1 MEDKELEKLYVEGYN
16 NGYLLSRY
24 EPQLF
29 KKVVTNVQSKNVYH
43 SGLEAGGLAHAREVY
58 MENVQKSRS
67 ITEQNKP
74 KMR

>member
-29 KKVVTNVQSKNVYH
+29 KQVVTNIQSKNVYY
-43 SGLEAGGLAHAREVY
+43 SGLEAGGQAHAKEMF
-58 MENVQKSRS
+58 MENVQKSRTIS
-67 ITEQNKP
+67 EQHKP
-74 KMR
+74 KIR